1 MNRIDSRRE
10 RSSALYSAIRQLRIV
25 VAFVFAVAS
34 AAVGQERQLSLQ
46 EAIDLAIH
54 QNHTLRAAGY
64 AVASEQQKQRIAKS
78 DFFPNITNESSLLHI
93 TDLQRLDVPAGAFG
107 VIPGGA
113 AIPSSNVFLTQG
125 TQTLETSGT
134 MIAQP
139 LTQLIKIHQANMIA
153 AADLKASEAALA
165 KTSTDVVFRV
175 HELYYRVLAT
185 QMQRQAAELQIAS
198 GNENLNEST
207 EQVKNGSLLQVNLV
221 ESRASLLEAKQT
233 LLTYDSQLSDLKVEL
248 NDLLGLPLDTKLAL
262 DPDVDVS
269 VDVPLR
275 EETVRTAL
283 NNNPEIKEALQ
294 QLSKAQAAHSA
305 AKAEYIPDVTAFAR
319 YSYQNGV
326 PFVDRNFGTFGIHL
340 SYDLFDGGKRRAL
353 VRERRDEISEA
364 KENLQ
369 RIKDEVEVRIA
380 IVYNRLETTRAM
392 VEVEKEYLAARDEN
406 ARLAEDQFQ
415 QGISLAS
422 QRDASRAQAMKA
434 RAGLLDAS
442 LAYLLARD
450 ELTRTL
456 GGEIPR

>member
-1 MNRIDSRRE
+1 
-10 RSSALYSAIRQLRIV
+10 
-25 VAFVFAVAS
+25 VAS
-34 AAVGQERQLSLQ
+34 AFGQERKLTLQ
-46 EAIDLAIH
+46 EAVELATR
-54 QNHTLRAAGY
+54 QNHALKAASY
-64 AVASEQQKQRIAKS
+64 AVAAEQQKRHIAES
-78 DFFPNITNESSLLHI
+78 NYLPTITNESNLLHI
-93 TDLQRLDVPAGAFG
+93 TDLQRVEVPTGAFG

-113 AIPSSNVFLTQG
+113 SIPPSNLFLTQG
-125 TQTLETSGT
+125 TKTLETSGT

-139 LTQLIKIHQANMIA
+139 LTQIVKIHQANKIA
-153 AADLKASEAALA
+153 AADVKASEASLT
-165 KTSTDVVFRV
+165 KTSTDIVFRV

-185 QMQRQAAELQIAS
+185 QLQRQAAELQIAS

-233 LLTYDSQLSDLKVEL
+233 LLTYDSQISDLKVEL

-275 EETVRTAL
+275 EESVRTAL

-294 QLSKAQAAHSA
+294 QLSKAEAAHSA

-353 VRERRDEISEA
+353 MRERRDEISEA

-380 IVYNRLETTRAM
+380 TFYNRLETTRAM
-392 VEVEKEYLAARDEN
+392 VEVKKEYLAARDEN

-456 GGEIPR
+456 GAEIPR